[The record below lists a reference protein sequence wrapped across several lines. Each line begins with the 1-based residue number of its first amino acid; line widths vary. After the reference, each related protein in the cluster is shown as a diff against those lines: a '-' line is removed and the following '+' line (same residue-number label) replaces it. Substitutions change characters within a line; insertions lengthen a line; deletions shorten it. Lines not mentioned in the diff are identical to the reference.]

1 MLEAMLGRKVGM
13 TQVFADG
20 GRRVPVTVLEVG
32 PCWVV
37 QRKTAETDN
46 YDAVQ
51 LGFGPTT
58 AHRLT
63 KPELGHLNKGSTGF
77 LKYLREIRVG
87 PDDQFE
93 PNQEIR
99 ADIFSVGER
108 VDVTGTSKGRGFQGV
123 VRRYGMRGGPAS
135 HGSMS
140 HRRVGSIGASATPSR
155 TFKGTRMP
163 GRMGARR
170 RTVVGLEVVRVDP
183 DRNMVLVKGCVPG
196 PNGGFLIVRKSVKGG
211 KRDG

>member
-1 MLEAMLGRKVGM
+1 MLQAMLGRKVGM
-13 TQVFADG
+13 TQVFTDDG
-20 GRRVPVTVLEVG
+20 KRVPVTVLEVG

-37 QRKTAETDN
+37 QRKRAETDN

-51 LGFGPTT
+51 LGFGPTK
-58 AHRLT
+58 ARRLT
-63 KPELGHLNKGSTGF
+63 KPELGHLKKGDVGF
-77 LKYLREIRVG
+77 LKHLKEFRVEL
-87 PDDQFE
+87 DDQFE

-99 ADIFSVGER
+99 ADIFSVGEK

-163 GRMGARR
+163 GHMGARR
-170 RTVVGLEVVRVDP
+170 RTAVGLEVVRVDP
-183 DRNMVLVKGCVPG
+183 EKNMVLAKGSVPG
-196 PNGGFLIVRKSVKGG
+196 PNGSLLVVRKSVKGSRRNG
-211 KRDG
+211 